1 MWNGKPPT
9 LGLELPQASLGLFE
23 RCGGAV
29 SLRFDPA
36 QLFAQVAIVLGS
48 LRRFVFPL
56 MSALSDFGQVT
67 HDALSGQDT
76 PPWAMDDRSV
86 T

>member
-1 MWNGKPPT
+1 MVNGKPPT
-9 LGLELPQASLGLFE
+9 LGLELTQASLGLFE

-36 QLFAQVAIVLGS
+36 QLFAQVAILLGS

-56 MSALSDFGQVT
+56 IAALSDFGQLA
-67 HDALSGQDT
+67 HQALSGQD
-76 PPWAMDDRSV
+76 PPLRAAGAHSV
-86 T
+86 R